1 MPAVLSRFLICLTY
15 SIDDFI
21 ISYFT
26 SGTVQTLPIAI
37 YSMTRKKVSPEINA
51 LSTIIFVVILSI
63 ILIINAK
70 DSHSEKKETVRD

>member
-1 MPAVLSRFLICLTY
+1 MICLTY

-70 DSHSEKKETVRD
+70 DSRQAKKEAVRD